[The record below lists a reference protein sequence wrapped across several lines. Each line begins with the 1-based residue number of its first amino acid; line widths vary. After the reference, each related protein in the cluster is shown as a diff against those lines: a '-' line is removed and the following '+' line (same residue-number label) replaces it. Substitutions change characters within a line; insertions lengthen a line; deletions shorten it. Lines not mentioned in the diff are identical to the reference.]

1 MGSGSGCMVHH
12 SNMVRAVRKQGLMQA
27 NSQLHLC
34 SSYSLESLVYH
45 YDGSSHFKVIWD
57 SIPREAHFAGPQ
69 WHGTPCPER
78 PILQVTLDAVSRQLY
93 TPYCAFLLCSLL
105 GSFWSARLDP
115 SLGLCIFFFFFPNTF
130 FSFTISIP
138 LQSWFGHYGACLL
151 IHMDINYKII
161 HSMRI
166 ILSRYAIFSMLS
178 LVFQKSFANVGNAR
192 ILASQT
198 LSLLVCQ

>member
-1 MGSGSGCMVHH
+1 M
-12 SNMVRAVRKQGLMQA
+12 
-27 NSQLHLC
+27 
-34 SSYSLESLVYH
+34 
-45 YDGSSHFKVIWD
+45 
-57 SIPREAHFAGPQ
+57 
-69 WHGTPCPER
+69 
-78 PILQVTLDAVSRQLY
+78 TLDAVSRQLY
-93 TPYCAFLLCSLL
+93 PLTVLSYSVVCWAPSEVGAESISWPLCL
-105 GSFWSARLDP
+105 
-115 SLGLCIFFFFFPNTF
+115 FFSPNAF

>member
-1 MGSGSGCMVHH
+1 MLSADNYIPLTV
-12 SNMVRAVRKQGLMQA
+12 L
-27 NSQLHLC
+27 
-34 SSYSLESLVYH
+34 SYSVVCWAPSEVRGWIHLLA
-45 YDGSSHFKVIWD
+45 F
-57 SIPREAHFAGPQ
+57 
-69 WHGTPCPER
+69 
-78 PILQVTLDAVSRQLY
+78 VS
-93 TPYCAFLLCSLL
+93 
-105 GSFWSARLDP
+105 
-115 SLGLCIFFFFFPNTF
+115 FFFFFPNTF